1 MYKNFINIKFFISWW
16 AFTFPMAA
24 ITLATVLMY
33 DLTHKFF
40 YGLLSYILMAI
51 TTIIIILVA
60 RQTIIHMNK
69 KEICIM
75 E

>member
-1 MYKNFINIKFFISWW
+1 MYKNFIKIKFFISWW

-24 ITLATVLMY
+24 VTLSSILMY
-33 DLTHKFF
+33 DLTNFWV
-40 YGLLSYILMAI
+40 YAVLSYILATI
-51 TTIIIILVA
+51 TTLVVLLVA
-60 RQTIIHMNK
+60 KETIVHMRK

>member
-1 MYKNFINIKFFISWW
+1 
-16 AFTFPMAA
+16 MAA

-33 DLTHKFF
+33 DLTHKWF
-40 YGLLSYILMAI
+40 LW
-51 TTIIIILVA
+51 IIILYFNVITSVIIVLVA